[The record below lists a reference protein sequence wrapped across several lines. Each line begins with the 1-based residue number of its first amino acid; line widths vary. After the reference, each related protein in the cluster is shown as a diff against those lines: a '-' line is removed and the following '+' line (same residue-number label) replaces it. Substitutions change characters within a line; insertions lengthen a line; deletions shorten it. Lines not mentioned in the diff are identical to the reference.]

1 MEKDPKYVTIGEA
14 NSRLVE
20 LINNAAIQSIHLDE
34 QAKEHWHE
42 LVERDI
48 KYRCLAL
55 RMNPKTY
62 IQYYHT
68 QIYALED

>member
-1 MEKDPKYVTIGEA
+1 MEKDARKITIGEA

-20 LINNAAIQSIHLDE
+20 LINQAAISSLHLDE

-48 KYRCLAL
+48 RYRCTAL
-55 RMNPKTY
+55 KMDPKTY